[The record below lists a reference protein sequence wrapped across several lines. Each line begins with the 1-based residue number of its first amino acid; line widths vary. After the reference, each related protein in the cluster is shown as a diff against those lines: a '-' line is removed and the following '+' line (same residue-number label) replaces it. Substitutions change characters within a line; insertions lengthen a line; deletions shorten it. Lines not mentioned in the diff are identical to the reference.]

1 MRQGVPRPKCIRPV
15 FRLTVVC
22 SIEPMGVWST
32 HMHYELAHAHRCG
45 VGRGSRGFKHAH
57 IYVNIPWVIL
67 EASLGRYHPCVSG
80 IGNWLLYVVQNK
92 LMYVK
97 HFSIN

>member
-1 MRQGVPRPKCIRPV
+1 
-15 FRLTVVC
+15 
-22 SIEPMGVWST
+22 MGVWLNT
-32 HMHYELAHAHRCG
+32 YMHYELAHVARVWMG
-45 VGRGSRGFKHAH
+45 LAGAAGGSSMH
-57 IYVNIPWVIL
+57 IYVNLPWVAL